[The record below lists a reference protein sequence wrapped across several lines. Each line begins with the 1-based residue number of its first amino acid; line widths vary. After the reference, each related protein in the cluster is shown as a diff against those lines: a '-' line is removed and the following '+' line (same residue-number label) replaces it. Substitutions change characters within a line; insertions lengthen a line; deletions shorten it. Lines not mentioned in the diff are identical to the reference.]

1 MKVKDIT
8 KCLQEWAPLPY
19 QESYDNSGLI
29 VGDEEMLIKGCIIS
43 LDLTESIIEEALAN
57 RCNMIIS
64 HHPIVFKGIKKLSGN
79 HWVNRCLIKAI
90 KNDLTIYAIHTNLD
104 NLLHGVNGMIANR
117 LKLTHRQVLRP
128 MQHTPE

>member
-64 HHPIVFKGIKKLSGN
+64 HHPIVFKGIKN
-79 HWVNRCLIKAI
+79 
-90 KNDLTIYAIHTNLD
+90 
-104 NLLHGVNGMIANR
+104 
-117 LKLTHRQVLRP
+117 
-128 MQHTPE
+128 